1 MFCHVLAASAA
12 PPPQVHMRML
22 SEMCS
27 ARSAIGDRRSALQYM
42 CDHSGVQQVE
52 EMKQKLEQQL
62 RVTEQLE
69 KKQVKCIDMIR
80 KLLLEKVCPSS
91 SRSSTI

>member
-1 MFCHVLAASAA
+1 
-12 PPPQVHMRML
+12 
-22 SEMCS
+22 
-27 ARSAIGDRRSALQYM
+27 M
-42 CDHSGVQQVE
+42 CDHCGVQQVE

-80 KLLLEKVCPSS
+80 KLLLEKVCLELQITYDLSS
-91 SRSSTI
+91 LSSEPLPLC